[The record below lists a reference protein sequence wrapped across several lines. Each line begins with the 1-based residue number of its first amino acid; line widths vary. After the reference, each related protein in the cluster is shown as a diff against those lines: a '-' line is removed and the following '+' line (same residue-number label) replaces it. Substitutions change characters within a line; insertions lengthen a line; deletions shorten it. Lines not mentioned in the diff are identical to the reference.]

1 MPRAS
6 AVGTHAGL
14 NMKGY
19 DMKSFFSV
27 MFYKWL
33 VINVSVI
40 SSFAVLDYIFNRS
53 TSISFFESGF
63 LAFVILW
70 CAKQD
75 KIKKE
80 GK

>member
-1 MPRAS
+1 
-6 AVGTHAGL
+6 
-14 NMKGY
+14 MKGD

-40 SSFAVLDYIFNRS
+40 SILAVLDYIFNRS
-53 TSISFFESGF
+53 PSISFFEYGF
-63 LAFVILW
+63 IAFVILW

-75 KIKKE
+75 KIKRE